1 MNPFDFVNSIN
12 HTKKNLMEEDPL
24 CEGDYVPFVTN
35 RQLSY
40 FVDTLLYSNEMN
52 RYHHLDHRLQFDYL
66 INSIRPKKR
75 YSRWAKSDES
85 EDLKMI
91 SEYYGYSI
99 PKARQALSLLSQD
112 QVDWIRQKFS
122 RGVTDG
128 ESTS

>member
-12 HTKKNLMEEDPL
+12 HTKKNLIEEDPS
-24 CEGDYVPFVTN
+24 CEKDYVRFLTN
-35 RQLSY
+35 RSLSY
-40 FVDTLLYSNEMN
+40 FVYTLLYSNEMN
-52 RYHHLDHRLQFDYL
+52 LYHHLDHKLQFDYL

-75 YSRWAKSDES
+75 YSKWAKSDES

-112 QVDWIRQKFS
+112 QVDWIREKFS
-122 RGVTDG
+122 RGVSN
-128 ESTS
+128 ESS

>member
-1 MNPFDFVNSIN
+1 
-12 HTKKNLMEEDPL
+12 MEEDPL
-24 CEGDYVPFVTN
+24 CEGDYVPFLTN

-85 EDLKMI
+85 EDLKML

-112 QVDWIRQKFS
+112 QVDWIREKIS